1 MPSQKLCILGSGRSG
16 IGAAKLAAQKGWE
29 VFLSESSPISADNK
43 GLLNELGISYEENGH
58 SDRVF
63 NTGLIVKSPGIP
75 NEAEVIVR
83 AKNQSIPVI
92 SEIEF
97 ASSYVEGKIIGVT
110 GTNGKTTTC
119 SLIAHILR
127 RAGMD
132 VALAGNVG
140 NSFAAE
146 LASSDHEWWVL
157 ELSSFQLD
165 DINQFRPHIAV
176 LLNITSDHLDRYAN
190 LKAYAEAKLRIT
202 ENQLESDH
210 FIVNSDD
217 EIIREHIN
225 LSSIKSKV
233 WPFTQSEQPEEG
245 AWISNAELNIKTQQ
259 KSINMSIYDLALNGK
274 HNAYNSMASALAST
288 LVGIRKESIKES
300 LSDFEAVEHRLEHVL
315 NVHGVEYINDSK
327 ATNVNASWYAL
338 ESMTRPVIWICGGV
352 DKGNDY
358 EQILPLIK
366 DRVKAIVALGKD
378 NSKIINAFQNELE
391 VIVEADTMDA
401 AVQTAYNL
409 GEKGDVVL
417 LSPACASFDLFD
429 NYEDRGRKFKK
440 AIYRL

>member
-43 GLLNELGISYEENGH
+43 GLLNKLGISYEENGH